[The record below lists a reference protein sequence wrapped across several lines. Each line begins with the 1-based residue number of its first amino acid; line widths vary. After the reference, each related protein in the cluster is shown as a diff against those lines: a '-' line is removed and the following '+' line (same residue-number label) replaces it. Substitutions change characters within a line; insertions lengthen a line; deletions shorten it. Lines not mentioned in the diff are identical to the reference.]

1 MKLIFLNGTP
11 LANIFGKKVDPHWF
25 LKNGYKVEFWN
36 LDLIYYNQK
45 QLNAYFSNDKNFRC
59 KVPNEKKFSYKKDV
73 KKELS
78 KLSKNVTFCFL
89 DFGNHN
95 DFWLRRYLK
104 IFNFNYYV
112 GPRSV
117 GYHSRK
123 YFNRSLYNK
132 LKFIIYSIYESLKN
146 NVFIERLFF
155 KRRVLMVIYK
165 YTNYYKKPE
174 FVASSGKIGRVAWMD
189 RTLSKEFLSI
199 PSIDI
204 LWQPSKK
211 IINNNYAVF
220 VDDTIFHSPDIA
232 LNIDISNSVRTKDL
246 NQYKKNL
253 INVFDF
259 LEKEEGL
266 KIVIAASG
274 KYLYHD
280 ENPYGGREIIYN
292 KTNELLQYSSF
303 ALGHNSSGLNQAL
316 LNNQPIVMMIDNTF
330 EDEKKYMIN
339 QVARFLMINPINI
352 SSLNYD
358 SLKILVHKK
367 LNNKKIIENYFYEGV
382 NNDSYVDSN
391 TLISEK
397 IKRMQKNI

>member
-1 MKLIFLNGTP
+1 
-11 LANIFGKKVDPHWF
+11 
-25 LKNGYKVEFWN
+25 
-36 LDLIYYNQK
+36 
-45 QLNAYFSNDKNFRC
+45 
-59 KVPNEKKFSYKKDV
+59 
-73 KKELS
+73 
-78 KLSKNVTFCFL
+78 
-89 DFGNHN
+89 
-95 DFWLRRYLK
+95 
-104 IFNFNYYV
+104 
-112 GPRSV
+112 
-117 GYHSRK
+117 
-123 YFNRSLYNK
+123 
-132 LKFIIYSIYESLKN
+132 
-146 NVFIERLFF
+146 
-155 KRRVLMVIYK
+155 
-165 YTNYYKKPE
+165 
-174 FVASSGKIGRVAWMD
+174 
-189 RTLSKEFLSI
+189 
-199 PSIDI
+199 
-204 LWQPSKK
+204 
-211 IINNNYAVF
+211 
-220 VDDTIFHSPDIA
+220 
-232 LNIDISNSVRTKDL
+232 KDL